1 MTTFSSSE
9 FLSRAVL
16 DRITDARIADPDL
29 PFRAAQARV
38 RRETTAP
45 NGRLNLLAA
54 DHPARN
60 VTRVQQDELAMAD
73 RRDYLARILRVLSCE
88 LVDGIMAGMDI
99 LEDLLSIDAFLH
111 DAGSPTFLD
120 HRLLIA
126 SLNRGGLAES
136 VWELDDPVT
145 GPTPAACAAWR
156 LDGAK
161 LLLRVDYTDPAS
173 LRTITY
179 CTRAI
184 REINAVGLPTFL
196 EPQPVTRSPRGY
208 SVTRSPEALA
218 KMVGIASAI
227 GDTSRRLWLK
237 LPVCRN
243 FATVAHATTLPI
255 LLLGGESSG
264 NASAFLTGISTA
276 MQAANNV
283 RGLLVGRN
291 VLYPGTDDPAAIA
304 GAAGHIVH
312 HASSPEQALAEEA
325 SRSSCGLDRL
335 AALHPEPEEDSRTP
349 TQ

>member
-16 DRITDARIADPDL
+16 DRITDARVADPDL

-38 RRETTAP
+38 RRQTTAP
-45 NGRLNLLAA
+45 NGRLNLVAA

-88 LVDGIMAGMDI
+88 RVDGIMAGMDI
-99 LEDLLSIDAFLH
+99 LEDLLTIDSFLR
-111 DAGSPTFLD
+111 DAGAPTFLD
-120 HRLLIA
+120 KRLLIA

-136 VWELDDPVT
+136 AWELDDPIT

-161 LLLRVDYTDPAS
+161 LLMRIDYTDPAS
-173 LRTITY
+173 LRTMTY
-179 CTRAI
+179 CARAI

-196 EPQPVTRSPRGY
+196 EPQPVTRGPRGY
-208 SVTRSPEALA
+208 SVTRTPEALA

-243 FATVAHATTLPI
+243 FATVAHATSLPI

-264 NASAFLTGISTA
+264 NAMAFLSGATA
-276 MQAANNV
+276 ALASGSNV

-291 VLYPGTDDPAAIA
+291 VLYPGTDDPATIA
-304 GAAGHIVH
+304 NAAGRIVH
-312 HASSPEQALAEEA
+312 DGWPPEKALADEA
-325 SRSSCGLDRL
+325 GQSSRGLDCL
-335 AALHPEPEEDSRTP
+335 AAIHVEPEEKPRTS
-349 TQ
+349 TR